1 MRIGFMT
8 NFLVQ
13 EGMKDFIEIADW
25 AEASG
30 FEDMEVGPTI
40 PLDKALYEKVLTRG
54 TVRISSLTYC
64 RNFLST
70 DKEEANNHRAE
81 LRKRIEFAGEL
92 GIEKI
97 VTSTGINKSLEE
109 GVYDRADAIRRIPA
123 RSLDEITEVFLPIV
137 ELAEKRGVKI
147 AFENCPLMGNIAIS
161 PVLWRELFIR
171 LDSENVGL
179 AYDPSHLVWEFI
191 DPYASVAE
199 FATRIFHVHAKDTEI
214 DRRQLSRTGILTDF
228 SWWKYRIPGH
238 GELDWGK
245 LLGELKEAG
254 YDGAISI
261 EHEDCDY
268 EGTLENVQQGLLLGK
283 DFLLSQ
289 LEKLLHKEDLK

>member
-1 MRIGFMT
+1 MRIGFLT

-40 PLDKALYEKVLTRG
+40 PLDKALYEKVLARG
-54 TVRISSLTYC
+54 TVKVSSLTYC
-64 RNFLST
+64 RNYLST
-70 DKEEANNHRAE
+70 DEAEATEH
-81 LRKRIEFAGEL
+81 LSQLKKRIEFAGEM

-123 RSLDEITEVFLPIV
+123 RSLEEVVQVFLPII

-147 AFENCPLMGNIAIS
+147 AIENCPLMGNIAIS
-161 PVLWRELFIR
+161 PVLWQEVFAR

-191 DPYASVAE
+191 DPYAPIAE
-199 FATRIFHVHAKDTEI
+199 FAPRIFHVHAKDTEI
-214 DRRQLSRTGILTDF
+214 DREQLAQTGILTDF

-238 GELDWGK
+238 GELDWSK
-245 LLGELKEAG
+245 LLGELKKAG
-254 YDGAISI
+254 YDGTISI
-261 EHEDCDY
+261 EHEDSDY
-268 EGTLENVQQGLLLGK
+268 EDTLEKVQQGLLLGR
-283 DFLLSQ
+283 DFLLDQ
-289 LEKLLHKEDLK
+289 LEQ